1 MSTFS
6 ENLKIE
12 RQNKNLSQEELGQLI
27 GVTGVSI
34 MRYEKGLRE
43 PKLTTIKKIAN
54 ALEIPLNSLID
65 IHAPNNSFDD
75 IYADEDDSDILS
87 SNQKATS
94 FIESVNEYQTMKARV
109 SQLKEEILL
118 ICFREL
124 DDDDRDILIN
134 YAENLVSQPKYADED
149 GITVNSIKESLTSKA
164 TE

>member
-75 IYADEDDSDILS
+75 IYADENDSDILS

>member
-43 PKLTTIKKIAN
+43 PKLATIKKIAN

-134 YAENLVSQPKYADED
+134 YAENLVSQPKYADAD
-149 GITVNSIKESLTSKA
+149 GTTVNSIKESLTSKA